1 MRTLL
6 LCTIMFMSLPLCAQD
21 DNEYKMEIGTG
32 AGMMS
37 YQGDFNG
44 SITSNMQPYA
54 SIVLRR
60 VFNPYMGLKL
70 DLSFGK
76 IKGNT
81 GNADT
86 WYPDFQAETVEFT
99 TDVTDISLTYEYNFW
114 PYGTGR
120 EYRGAKRITP
130 FIFFGLGATIAKADD
145 ENVFTANIPIGLGV
159 KYKIN
164 SRLNLGLE
172 WAEHFSLSDKLDGVE
187 DPYYIKSSGLFK
199 NKDSY
204 SMLKLTLTYSFMAK
218 CKTCNKYE

>member
-21 DNEYKMEIGTG
+21 DNEYKMEIGAG

-81 GNADT
+81 GNAET
-86 WYPDFQAETVEFT
+86 WYPDFQAETIEFT
-99 TDVTDISLTYEYNFW
+99 
-114 PYGTGR
+114 
-120 EYRGAKRITP
+120 
-130 FIFFGLGATIAKADD
+130 
-145 ENVFTANIPIGLGV
+145 
-159 KYKIN
+159 
-164 SRLNLGLE
+164 
-172 WAEHFSLSDKLDGVE
+172 LS
-187 DPYYIKSSGLFK
+187 S
-199 NKDSY
+199 
-204 SMLKLTLTYSFMAK
+204 
-218 CKTCNKYE
+218 